1 MINSSLPVQFYYDI
15 LLAENIKPRQFQK
28 LWDYFN
34 FTSHPCV
41 PGVAISAGTRIIGIT
56 VNKKITGQIESGKVP
71 QWLLRDGGKNE
82 NSPVQHQYC
91 SAGEAH
97 LLVCRDKKG
106 HTVRRGKNFI
116 NQREAWIW
124 TYLAEVL
131 HPAVVPSQGQELRGA
146 SERRAVSASRKSGA
160 TWQEQKEKYWQTAL
174 PWPFACQTQKAVA
187 STKKKQNKKTKRG
200 TRRRLWFNPF
210 FLRHNT
216 LSVGLSN
223 HLAARLRFHIHSAC
237 LSGKAWLTALP
248 ALSYIQNLAHKE
260 D

>member
-1 MINSSLPVQFYYDI
+1 MSQ
-15 LLAENIKPRQFQK
+15 R
-28 LWDYFN
+28 
-34 FTSHPCV
+34 
-41 PGVAISAGTRIIGIT
+41 
-56 VNKKITGQIESGKVP
+56 
-71 QWLLRDGGKNE
+71 LLREDEWMNE

-131 HPAVVPSQGQELRGA
+131 HPAVEPSQGQELRGA
-146 SERRAVSASRKSGA
+146 TVRQAVTANRKSSK
-160 TWQEQKEKYWQTAL
+160 TWQKQKEKYWQTAL

-187 STKKKQNKKTKRG
+187 STKKRQCG

-210 FLRHNT
+210 FLRRNT

-223 HLAARLRFHIHSAC
+223 HLAARLRFHIRSGC
-237 LSGKAWLTALP
+237 LSGKAWLTALS
-248 ALSYIQNLAHKE
+248 ALSYIGNLAQK
-260 D
+260 DDD

>member
-41 PGVAISAGTRIIGIT
+41 PGVAISAGTRIIRIT

-71 QWLLRDGGKNE
+71 QWLLRDGGKKWELTSSASILFSRRSSSLGLQRQKRTYCKKGKEFHKSERGLNLDLFGWGLAPCCCAVTRPRAE
-82 NSPVQHQYC
+82 RSFRKASCKRIPQVWRNMEGTERKILTNSFAMAFRL
-91 SAGEAH
+91 SDTKSSGI
-97 LLVCRDKKG
+97 DKK
-106 HTVRRGKNFI
+106 KI
-116 NQREAWIW
+116 N
-124 TYLAEVL
+124 
-131 HPAVVPSQGQELRGA
+131 
-146 SERRAVSASRKSGA
+146 
-160 TWQEQKEKYWQTAL
+160 
-174 PWPFACQTQKAVA
+174 
-187 STKKKQNKKTKRG
+187 KRG

-210 FLRHNT
+210 FLRDNT